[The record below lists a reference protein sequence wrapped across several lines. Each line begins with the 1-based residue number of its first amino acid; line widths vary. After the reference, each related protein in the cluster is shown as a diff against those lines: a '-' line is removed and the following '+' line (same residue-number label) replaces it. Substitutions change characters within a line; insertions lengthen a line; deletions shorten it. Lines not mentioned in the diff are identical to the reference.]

1 MTTDVNQAMAYPK
14 LSHVHLKVN
23 DIKSVKPF
31 YEELFG
37 MTVSDD
43 LGTFVFLT
51 NETTHH
57 TLALQQTSTQFSSAS
72 QKLYH
77 IAFEVNSEDEL
88 YGFARRLR
96 SSHIEFTAVDHG
108 ISWAIYFNDPE
119 GTGLELFLDRRKSL
133 DGVLHWSG
141 RSHRL
146 MIPE

>member
-1 MTTDVNQAMAYPK
+1 MAHPK

-23 DIKSVKPF
+23 EINSVRPF

-43 LGTFVFLT
+43 RGKFVFLT

-57 TLALQQTSTQFSSAS
+57 TLALQQTPTQFNTEA

-77 IAFEVNSEDEL
+77 IAFEVNSEEEL
-88 YGFARRLR
+88 YDFARRLR
-96 SSHIEFTAVDHG
+96 SANIQFTAVDHG

-133 DGVLHWSG
+133 DGALHWSG

-146 MIPE
+146 TIPE

>member
-1 MTTDVNQAMAYPK
+1 MANPK

-31 YEELFG
+31 YEEFFG

-51 NETTHH
+51 NQTTHH
-57 TLALQQTSTQFSSAS
+57 TLALQQTPTEFTSAS

-77 IAFEVNSEDEL
+77 IAFEVNSEEEL

-96 SSHIEFTAVDHG
+96 SSNIQFSAVDHG

-119 GTGLELFLDRRKSL
+119 GTGLELFLDRRDSPN
-133 DGVLHWSG
+133 GVPHWNG
-141 RSHRL
+141 ESHKL
-146 MIPE
+146 IIPD